1 MIYALY
7 KLIFRNFFFSQQGD
21 RASECSFNPGTV
33 YRISSTPRHL
43 GASSI
48 CKFFC
53 STWLQKENLKVQC
66 ISPSVIYWTFLYSKW
81 KFYQYY
87 FYVLFGCT
95 WYRVIL
101 PWVIFAHSFRRLLP
115 LLNLLL
121 LLLFKQNTCTWQFFQ
136 NPHFKFAHC
145 HWWQIVLVVKMKCG
159 WKFTHVEDFN
169 FLI

>member
-33 YRISSTPRHL
+33 YRISSTPCHL

-48 CKFFC
+48 CKFFCFC

-66 ISPSVIYWTFLYSKW
+66 TSPYMNFNLSNNVIYWNF
-81 KFYQYY
+81 
-87 FYVLFGCT
+87 
-95 WYRVIL
+95 
-101 PWVIFAHSFRRLLP
+101 WVIFAHSFRRLLP

-121 LLLFKQNTCTWQFFQ
+121 LLFKQNTCTWQFFQ
-136 NPHFKFAHC
+136 KPHFKFAHC
-145 HWWQIVLVVKMKCG
+145 QWWQIVLVVKMKCG